1 MTRILTISCD
11 DEFYDLVEKYTLQ
24 RGINRSMFV
33 RDAVKTAMRGAEKLL
48 GPLEHK
54 SPPAVRKMR
63 DDGKCNPFLR
73 SGKCKICWP
82 IEVMEEE

>member
-11 DEFYDLVEKYTLQ
+11 DEFFELVTKYTLQ

-48 GPLEHK
+48 GPVEHK
-54 SPPAVRKMR
+54 SPPAIRKKR
-63 DDGKCNPFLR
+63 PDGKCNPHLKAGVCR
-73 SGKCKICWP
+73 ICWP
-82 IEVMEEE
+82 GGAEEE